1 MGMAGPRS
9 SPILGIDLGTTNS
22 CAAVMDGGE
31 VRVLVNAEGSR
42 TTPSVVA
49 FVGEEVLV
57 GALAQRQ
64 AAVSPAT
71 TIYAAKRLIGRPY
84 AAVAGLR
91 ARLTYDVVP
100 GERGDAWIDVA
111 GRTIAPAE
119 VGAHVLASLRDAAEA
134 ALGQPVTRAVITV
147 PAYFDDA
154 QRQAT
159 RDAGAIAGLQV
170 ERVINEP
177 TAAALAYGLADRKD
191 RPPRIVA
198 VYDLGGGTFDLSLLE
213 LRDGVF
219 EVLATAGDT
228 LLGGEDFDA
237 AIVDHLAES
246 FVRAHGV
253 DLREDR
259 QARVRLFEAAQRA
272 KHELS
277 WSLQTEIE
285 VPFITAS
292 GGRPLHLHASLSR
305 IELERLVRPLIA
317 RTLEPCRRA
326 LADAKLRPREV
337 DEVILVGGQTRMP
350 RVVEAV
356 AEFFGQAPN
365 TSPNPDEVVAVG
377 AAIQG
382 AVLAGEVEE
391 VLLLDVVPLDI
402 GVETQGGVFTPLIP
416 RNTTVPTR
424 RAEVFSTTIDN
435 QTAVD
440 VHVLQGLREMAADNQ
455 SLARLRLSG
464 IAEAPRGVPQIKVT
478 FEVDADGI
486 LHASARELGSGAE
499 VATTVQPAAGL
510 TRAQVEQ
517 LAREAAA
524 ARQADAVRKD
534 AVLLRNRAEALACAC
549 ERAAAGLPG
558 LAASQ
563 RAALTAEVAALRE
576 LLAAAAPPTAIEAA
590 LLTLERSSQ
599 QIYAALLGADPHGS
613 P

>member
-1 MGMAGPRS
+1 MAGPRP

-49 FVGEEVLV
+49 FAGQEILV
-57 GALAQRQ
+57 GTLAQRQ

-71 TIYAAKRLIGRPY
+71 TIYAAKRLIGRSY

-91 ARLTYDVVP
+91 ARLTYDLVP
-100 GERGDAWIDVA
+100 GEHGDAWIEVA

-134 ALGQPVTRAVITV
+134 AIGQPVTRAVITV

-159 RDAGAIAGLQV
+159 RDAGTIAGLRV
-170 ERVINEP
+170 ERIVNEP

-191 RPPRIVA
+191 RPPKIVA

-213 LRDGVF
+213 LRSGVF

-237 AIVDHLAES
+237 ALVDHLAEG
-246 FVRAHGV
+246 FQREHGI
-253 DLREDR
+253 DLRRDR
-259 QARVRLFEAAQRA
+259 AALVKLQEAAQRA

-277 WSLQTEIE
+277 WSLATDIQ
-285 VPFITAS
+285 VPFVAAA
-292 GGRPLHLHASLSR
+292 GGKPLHLQASLSR
-305 IELERLVRPLIA
+305 LELERLVRPLIQ

-326 LADAKLRPREV
+326 LADAKLRARDV

-350 RVVEAV
+350 RVIEAV
-356 AEFFGQAPN
+356 AEFFGRAPN

-424 RAEVFSTTIDN
+424 RSEVFGTTIDG

-440 VHVLQGLREMAADNQ
+440 VHVQQGLREMAADNQ
-455 SLARLRLSG
+455 TLARLRLSG
-464 IAEAPRGVPQIKVT
+464 IAEAPRGTPQIKVQ

-486 LHASARELGSGAE
+486 LHVSARELGAGAE

-534 AVLLRNRAEALACAC
+534 AALLRNRAEALAYAC
-549 ERAAAGLPG
+549 ERAAEGLPG
-558 LAASQ
+558 LQGPQ
-563 RAALTAEVAALRE
+563 RAALRAEVATLRE
-576 LLAAAAPPTAIEAA
+576 LLAAAAPATAIEAA

-599 QIYAALLGADPHGS
+599 QIYAALLGGESTGS
-613 P
+613 S

>member
-1 MGMAGPRS
+1 MAGPRP

-49 FVGEEVLV
+49 FAGQEVLV
-57 GALAQRQ
+57 GTLARRQ

-71 TIYAAKRLIGRPY
+71 TIYAAKRLIGRSY

-91 ARLTYDVVP
+91 ARLTYDLVP
-100 GERGDAWIDVA
+100 GEHGDAWIEVA

-134 ALGQPVTRAVITV
+134 AIGQPVTRAVITV

-159 RDAGAIAGLQV
+159 RDAGTIAGLRV
-170 ERVINEP
+170 ERIVNEP

-191 RPPRIVA
+191 RPPKIVA

-213 LRDGVF
+213 LRSGVF

-237 AIVDHLAES
+237 ALVDHLAEG
-246 FVRAHGV
+246 FLREHGV
-253 DLREDR
+253 DLRRDR
-259 QARVRLFEAAQRA
+259 AAQVKLQDAAQKA

-277 WSLQTEIE
+277 WSLATEIH
-285 VPFITAS
+285 VPFVAAS
-292 GGRPLHLHASLSR
+292 GGRPLHLQASLSR
-305 IELERLVRPLIA
+305 LELERLVRPLIQ
-317 RTLEPCRRA
+317 RTLAPCRRA
-326 LADAKLRPREV
+326 LADAKLRARDV

-356 AEFFGQAPN
+356 AEFFGRAPN

-416 RNTTVPTR
+416 RNTTVPIR
-424 RAEVFSTTIDN
+424 RSEVFGTTIDG

-440 VHVLQGLREMAADNQ
+440 VHVQQGLREMAADNQ
-455 SLARLRLSG
+455 TLARLRLSG
-464 IAEAPRGVPQIKVT
+464 IAEAPRGTPQIKVQ

-486 LHASARELGSGAE
+486 LHVSARELGSDAE

-534 AVLLRNRAEALACAC
+534 AALLRNRAEALAYAC
-549 ERAAAGLPG
+549 ERAAEGLPG
-558 LAASQ
+558 LQPPQ
-563 RAALTAEVAALRE
+563 RAALQAEVATLRE
-576 LLAAAAPPTAIEAA
+576 LLAAAAPATAIEAA

-599 QIYAALLGADPHGS
+599 QIYAALLGSESTGS
-613 P
+613 S

>member
-1 MGMAGPRS
+1 MAGPRP

-49 FVGEEVLV
+49 FAGQEVLV
-57 GALAQRQ
+57 GALARRQ

-71 TIYAAKRLIGRPY
+71 TIHAAKRLIGRSF

-100 GERGDAWIDVA
+100 GEQGDAWIEVG

-119 VGAHVLASLRDAAEA
+119 VGAHVLSALRDAAEA
-134 ALGQPVTRAVITV
+134 AIGQPVTRAVITV

-159 RDAGAIAGLQV
+159 RDAGTIAGLRV
-170 ERVINEP
+170 ERIVNEP

-191 RPPRIVA
+191 RPPKIVA

-213 LRDGVF
+213 LRSGVF

-237 AIVDHLAES
+237 ALVDHLAEG
-246 FVRAHGV
+246 FKREHGI
-253 DLREDR
+253 DLRRDR
-259 QARVRLFEAAQRA
+259 PALVKLQEAAQRA

-277 WSLQTEIE
+277 WSLATDIE
-285 VPFITAS
+285 LPFIAS
-292 GGRPLHLHASLSR
+292 AAGRPLHLQASLSR
-305 IELERLVRPLIA
+305 LELERLVRPLIQ

-326 LADAKLRPREV
+326 LADAKLRAREV

-356 AEFFGQAPN
+356 AEFFGRAPN
-365 TSPNPDEVVAVG
+365 TTPNPDEVVAVG

-424 RAEVFSTTIDN
+424 RAEVFGTTIDG

-440 VHVLQGLREMAADNQ
+440 VHVQQGLREMAADNQ

-464 IAEAPRGVPQIKVT
+464 IAEAPRGLPQIKVM

-486 LHASARELGSGAE
+486 LHVSARELGSEAE

-510 TRAQVEQ
+510 TRAQVEL

-534 AVLLRNRAEALACAC
+534 AALLRNRAEALAYAC
-549 ERAAAGLPG
+549 ERAAEGLPG
-558 LAASQ
+558 LQAPQ
-563 RAALTAEVAALRE
+563 RAALTVEVATLRE
-576 LLAAAAPPTAIEAA
+576 LLATAAPATAIEAA

-599 QIYAALLGADPHGS
+599 QIYAALLGSESTGS
-613 P
+613 S

>member
-1 MGMAGPRS
+1 MAGPRP

-49 FVGEEVLV
+49 FAGQEVLV
-57 GALAQRQ
+57 GTLAQRQ

-71 TIYAAKRLIGRPY
+71 TIYAAKRLIGRSY

-91 ARLTYDVVP
+91 ARLTYDLVP
-100 GERGDAWIDVA
+100 GDNGDAWIEVA
-111 GRTIAPAE
+111 GRTIAPAA
-119 VGAHVLASLRDAAEA
+119 VGAHVLAALRDAAEA
-134 ALGQPVTRAVITV
+134 AIGQPVTRAVITV

-159 RDAGAIAGLQV
+159 RDAGTIAGLRV
-170 ERVINEP
+170 ERIVNEP

-191 RPPRIVA
+191 RPPKIVA

-213 LRDGVF
+213 LRSGVF

-237 AIVDHLAES
+237 ALVDHLAEG
-246 FVRAHGV
+246 FKREHGV
-253 DLREDR
+253 DLRRDR
-259 QARVRLFEAAQRA
+259 AALVKLQDAAQRA

-277 WSLQTEIE
+277 WSLATDIE
-285 VPFITAS
+285 VPFVAS
-292 GGRPLHLHASLSR
+292 AGGRPLHLQASLSR
-305 IELERLVRPLIA
+305 LELERLVRPLIA

-326 LADAKLRPREV
+326 LADAKLRARDV

-356 AEFFGQAPN
+356 AEFFGRAPN

-402 GVETQGGVFTPLIP
+402 GVETQGGVFTSLVP

-424 RAEVFSTTIDN
+424 RAEVFGTTLDG

-455 SLARLRLSG
+455 TLARLRLSG
-464 IAEAPRGVPQIKVT
+464 IAEAPRGAPQIKVT

-486 LHASARELGSGAE
+486 LHVSARELGSGAE

-534 AVLLRNRAEALACAC
+534 AALLRNRAEALAYAC
-549 ERAAAGLPG
+549 ERAAEGLPG
-558 LAASQ
+558 LQAPQ
-563 RAALTAEVAALRE
+563 RASLQAEVTALRE
-576 LLAAAAPPTAIEAA
+576 LLAAAAPATAIEAA

-599 QIYAALLGADPHGS
+599 QIYAALLGAESTGS
-613 P
+613 S